1 MEIYYVIALAVVV
14 IMSAASFIVGR
25 RSCATNGDA
34 AKCSDL
40 EAQLA
45 ESKELLA
52 KSEERLEA
60 LRSEATTLRS
70 ERDIE
75 RTSRQHLEDQITL
88 IKADAKEDLER
99 QTTVLKES
107 YENQLAHLREE
118 LTTQTSELKESHEK
132 QLSQL
137 REEQAKQTAALKES
151 YDKQTA
157 MLKEA
162 QDKQIAH
169 LREGQQRQMEDFKAT
184 NKEQL
189 DKQMKLLSEQMRTT
203 SEQVLKARE
212 EELGERNVEQVSKIV
227 DPLRQSLKLMQEAL
241 NTSSKEHNETMT
253 RLDATI
259 QANMKNSRDL
269 GETAE
274 RLTRALVGEVKV
286 QGNFGELKLRQL
298 LEDLGLK
305 EGEQYSTQE
314 SLKDEF
320 GSSIKDDE
328 EKGLIPDFVLHFPNN
343 RDVIVD
349 SKVNLKAYSQYIGKE
364 CEDNEKTKSQYCA
377 EHIAAVRRQVDL
389 LAKKD
394 YTKYLKTGYS
404 KLNFVIMYMHN
415 EGALNLALMND
426 NGLWKY
432 AYDKGVLILGPQTM
446 YMNLRILELMWTQS
460 RQLGNHKK
468 IVETAEEMIKRTQI
482 FAERFNE
489 VEKQFQKTATA
500 MGDVKKSIA
509 TGGQSIM
516 TSASKLIKL
525 GVKEDKNHVK
535 ISTFY
540 VEEESLQ
547 MIGEL
552 DEDSESVEQMNLIP
566 EDNDEAVEKK
576 YRN

>member
-1 MEIYYVIALAVVV
+1 MYTYFIITLAVVV
-14 IMSAASFIVGR
+14 IMSAASYFVGR
-25 RSCATNGDA
+25 RTSSGGAA
-34 AKCSDL
+34 EAKCRDL
-40 EAQLA
+40 ER
-45 ESKELLA
+45 ELT
-52 KSEERLEA
+52 SCNDIINN

-75 RTSRQHLEDQITL
+75 RTKRINLEEQLSALRLDT
-88 IKADAKEDLER
+88 KEQLER
-99 QTTVLKES
+99 QM
-107 YENQLAHLREE
+107 
-118 LTTQTSELKESHEK
+118 TS
-132 QLSQL
+132 
-137 REEQAKQTAALKES
+137 LKES
-151 YDKQTA
+151 YDKQ
-157 MLKEA
+157 L
-162 QDKQIAH
+162 DH
-169 LREGQQRQMEDFKAT
+169 LQHEQQRQMAEIKEM
-184 NKEQL
+184 NKQQVERQL
-189 DKQMKLLSEQMRTT
+189 ELIREQMRTT
-203 SEQVLKARE
+203 SETVLKARQQ
-212 EELGERNVEQVSKIV
+212 ELGERNIEQVSKIV
-227 DPLRQSLKLMQEAL
+227 DPLNQSLKLMREAL
-241 NTSSKEHNETMT
+241 DKSSNEHNETMT

-305 EGEQYSTQE
+305 EGEQYSTQQ
-314 SLKDEF
+314 SLKDRF
-320 GSSIKDDE
+320 GASIKGDE
-328 EKGLIPDFVLHFPNN
+328 EKNLIPDFVLHFPNK

-349 SKVNLKAYSQYIGKE
+349 SKVNLKAYEAYINADAG
-364 CEDNEKTKSQYCA
+364 EDSAESRETKSRYCE
-377 EHIAAVRRQVDL
+377 EHIAAVRKQVDI

-394 YTKYLKTGYS
+394 YTKYLESDYT

-460 RQLGNHKK
+460 RQISNQKK
-468 IVETAEEMIKRTQI
+468 IFTAADEMIKRVQM

-489 VEKQFQKTATA
+489 VESGFKETDKAIQSLKIT
-500 MGDVKKSIA
+500 IA
-509 TGGQSIM
+509 DGGQSII
-516 TSASKLIKL
+516 TSAKKIIKL
-525 GVKEDKNHVK
+525 GAKEDNGHPK
-535 ISTFY
+535 ISTTY
-540 VEEESLQ
+540 VDDDDNL

-552 DEDSESVEQMNLIP
+552 DEESESNQQINVIP

>member
-1 MEIYYVIALAVVV
+1 MYTYFIITLAVVV
-14 IMSAASFIVGR
+14 IMSAASFLVGR
-25 RSCATNGDA
+25 RSRPTNVDA
-34 AKCSDL
+34 AKCLDL

-45 ESKELLA
+45 DSKVQIA
-52 KSEERLEA
+52 KGEERLEA
-60 LRSEATTLRS
+60 LRTEATTLRS

-75 RTSRQHLEDQITL
+75 RTSRQHLEEQLTTL
-88 IKADAKEDLER
+88 KSEARETLEK
-99 QTTVLKES
+99 QAASLKEVHA
-107 YENQLAHLREE
+107 E
-118 LTTQTSELKESHEK
+118 
-132 QLSQL
+132 
-137 REEQAKQTAALKES
+137 
-151 YDKQTA
+151 
-157 MLKEA
+157 
-162 QDKQIAH
+162 QIAH
-169 LREGQQRQMEDFKAT
+169 LREEQTKQTTSLKESYERQNAHLREEQQRQMDEFKAL
-184 NKEQL
+184 NKKQLNEQL
-189 DKQMKLLSEQMRTT
+189 ELIREQMRTT
-203 SEQVLKARE
+203 SETVLKARE

-227 DPLRQSLKLMQEAL
+227 DPLRQSLKQMQEAL
-241 NTSSKEHNETMT
+241 NTTNKEHNETMT

-320 GSSIKDDE
+320 GASVKDDE
-328 EKGLIPDFVLHFPNN
+328 DKGLIPDFVLHFPNN

-349 SKVNLKAYSQYIGKE
+349 SKVNIKAYTDYINAG
-364 CEDNEKTKSQYCA
+364 NESEEAAKCRSQYCA

-426 NGLWKY
+426 SSLWKY

-460 RQLGNHKK
+460 RQLGNQKK

-489 VEKQFQKTATA
+489 VEKFLKKTTDAVT
-500 MGDVKKSIA
+500 DLKKSTA
-509 TGGQSIM
+509 NEKQSII
-516 TSASKLIKL
+516 TSATKLIKL
-525 GVKEDKNHVK
+525 GLKEDKNHVK
-535 ISTFY
+535 ISSFY
-540 VEEESLQ
+540 VEEDAVQ

-552 DEDSESVEQMNLIP
+552 DAESESVGQMAVVP
-566 EDNDEAVEKK
+566 EGEDEAVEKK

>member
-1 MEIYYVIALAVVV
+1 MEIYYIITLAVVV
-14 IMSAASFIVGR
+14 IMSAASYLVGR
-25 RSCATNGDA
+25 RSRSANGDA

-40 EAQLA
+40 EAQLS
-45 ESKELLA
+45 ESKTLLA
-52 KSEERLEA
+52 KSEERIEA
-60 LRSEATTLRS
+60 LRAEATTLRS

-75 RTSRQHLEDQITL
+75 RTSRLYLEEQIAH
-88 IKADAKEDLER
+88 IKADAKEDLDR

-107 YENQLAHLREE
+107 
-118 LTTQTSELKESHEK
+118 HEK
-132 QLSQL
+132 QLTHLQ
-137 REEQAKQTAALKES
+137 EEQTKQLATLKES

-157 MLKEA
+157 ALREA
-162 QDKQIAH
+162 HDKQITH
-169 LREGQQRQMEDFKAT
+169 LREEQQRQMEEFKAT
-184 NKEQL
+184 NREQL

-349 SKVNLKAYSQYIGKE
+349 SKVNIKAYTLYINAKGE
-364 CEDNEKTKSQYCA
+364 GRELEEARSQYCA
-377 EHIAAVRRQVDL
+377 EHIAAVRRQVDI

-460 RQLGNHKK
+460 RQLGNQKK
-468 IVETAEEMIKRTQI
+468 IVDTAAEMIKRTQVL
-482 FAERFNE
+482 AERFNE
-489 VEKQFQKTATA
+489 VEKHLHRTTTAV
-500 MGDVKKSIA
+500 GEVKKSIA

-516 TSASKLIKL
+516 TSAAKLIKL
-525 GVKEDKNHVK
+525 GVKEDKGHVK
-535 ISTFY
+535 IGAFY
-540 VEEESLQ
+540 VEDEPSQ

-552 DEDSESVEQMNLIP
+552 DAESESLEQMNLIP
-566 EDNDEAVEKK
+566 EQNDEAIEKK

>member
-1 MEIYYVIALAVVV
+1 MEIYYIIALAVVV

-25 RSCATNGDA
+25 LSRQSNGDA
-34 AKCSDL
+34 AKCSEL
-40 EAQLA
+40 ETQLT

-75 RTSRQHLEDQITL
+75 RTSRQHLEEQIAL
-88 IKADAKEDLER
+88 IKIDAKEELER
-99 QTTVLKES
+99 QTAV
-107 YENQLAHLREE
+107 
-118 LTTQTSELKESHEK
+118 LKESHEK
-132 QLSQL
+132 QLAHL
-137 REEQAKQTAALKES
+137 REEQMKQTTVLKES

-169 LREGQQRQMEDFKAT
+169 LREEQQRQMEDFRAT
-184 NKEQL
+184 NKEQF

-320 GSSIKDDE
+320 GASIKDDE

-364 CEDNEKTKSQYCA
+364 GEENEKTRSQYCA

-426 NGLWKY
+426 NGLWRY
-432 AYDKGVLILGPQTM
+432 AYDRGVLILGPQTM

-460 RQLGNHKK
+460 RQLGNQKK
-468 IVETAEEMIKRTQI
+468 IVETAEEIIKRTQI

-489 VEKQFQKTATA
+489 VEKQLHKTTTA
-500 MGDVKKSIA
+500 MGEVKKSIA

-516 TSASKLIKL
+516 TSATKLIKL

-540 VEEESLQ
+540 VEDESTQ

-552 DEDSESVEQMNLIP
+552 DDESESVEQMNRIP
-566 EDNDEAVEKK
+566 EDNDEAIEKK

>member
-1 MEIYYVIALAVVV
+1 MDIYYIIALAVVV
-14 IMSAASFIVGR
+14 IMSAASYLVGR
-25 RSCATNGDA
+25 RNRPTNGDA
-34 AKCSDL
+34 AKCKEL

-45 ESKELLA
+45 ESKAQLT

-75 RTSRQHLEDQITL
+75 RTSRQHLEEQVTT
-88 IKADAKEDLER
+88 IKLEAKETLEA
-99 QTTVLKES
+99 QTATLKES
-107 YENQLAHLREE
+107 YE
-118 LTTQTSELKESHEK
+118 
-132 QLSQL
+132 
-137 REEQAKQTAALKES
+137 
-151 YDKQTA
+151 
-157 MLKEA
+157 
-162 QDKQIAH
+162 KQIAH
-169 LREGQQRQMEDFKAT
+169 LREEQQRQMDEFKAL
-184 NKEQL
+184 NKKQL
-189 DKQMKLLSEQMRTT
+189 DDQLELIREQMRTT
-203 SEQVLKARE
+203 SETVLKARQ

-227 DPLRQSLKLMQEAL
+227 DPLRQSLKQMQEAL

-328 EKGLIPDFVLHFPNN
+328 AKGLIPDFVLHFPNN

-349 SKVNLKAYSQYIGKE
+349 SKVNLKAYELYINADAGIDSDE
-364 CEDNEKTKSQYCA
+364 TEKTKSQYCA

-426 NGLWKY
+426 NALWRY

-460 RQLGNHKK
+460 RQLGNQKR
-468 IVETAEEMIKRTQI
+468 IVEAAEEMIKRTQI

-489 VEKQFQKTATA
+489 VERHLKKTTEAV
-500 MGDVKKSIA
+500 GEVKKSIA

-516 TSASKLIKL
+516 TSATKLIKL
-525 GVKEDKNHVK
+525 GIKEDKSHVK
-535 ISTFY
+535 ISSFY
-540 VEEESLQ
+540 VEEEPSQ

-552 DEDSESVEQMNLIP
+552 DTKSESFEQMSTIP
-566 EDNDEAVEKK
+566 EENDEAIEKK

>member
-1 MEIYYVIALAVVV
+1 MYTYFIITLAVVV
-14 IMSAASFIVGR
+14 IMSAASFLVGR
-25 RSCATNGDA
+25 RSRPTNVDA
-34 AKCSDL
+34 AKRLDL

-45 ESKELLA
+45 DSKVQIA
-52 KSEERLEA
+52 KGEERLEA
-60 LRSEATTLRS
+60 LRAEATTLRS

-75 RTSRQHLEDQITL
+75 RTSRQHLEEQLTTL
-88 IKADAKEDLER
+88 KSEARETLEK
-99 QTTVLKES
+99 QAASLKEVHA
-107 YENQLAHLREE
+107 E
-118 LTTQTSELKESHEK
+118 
-132 QLSQL
+132 
-137 REEQAKQTAALKES
+137 
-151 YDKQTA
+151 
-157 MLKEA
+157 
-162 QDKQIAH
+162 QIAH
-169 LREGQQRQMEDFKAT
+169 LREEQTKQTTSLKEVHAEQIAHLREEQQRQMDEFKAL
-184 NKEQL
+184 NKKQLNEQL
-189 DKQMKLLSEQMRTT
+189 ELIREQMRTT
-203 SEQVLKARE
+203 SETVLKARE

-227 DPLRQSLKLMQEAL
+227 DPLRQSLKQMQEAL
-241 NTSSKEHNETMT
+241 NTTNKEHNETMT

-320 GSSIKDDE
+320 GASVKDDE
-328 EKGLIPDFVLHFPNN
+328 DKGLIPDFVLHFPNN

-349 SKVNLKAYSQYIGKE
+349 SKVNIKAYTDYINTS
-364 CEDNEKTKSQYCA
+364 NESEEAAKCRSQYCA

-426 NGLWKY
+426 SSLWKY

-460 RQLGNHKK
+460 RQLGNQKK

-489 VEKQFQKTATA
+489 VEKFLKKTTDAVT
-500 MGDVKKSIA
+500 DLKKSTA
-509 TGGQSIM
+509 NEKQSII
-516 TSASKLIKL
+516 TSATKLIKL
-525 GVKEDKNHVK
+525 GLKEDKNHVK
-535 ISTFY
+535 ISSFY
-540 VEEESLQ
+540 VEEDAVQ

-552 DEDSESVEQMNLIP
+552 DAESESVGQMAVVP
-566 EDNDEAVEKK
+566 EGEDEAVEKK

>member
-1 MEIYYVIALAVVV
+1 MDTYYIIALAVVV
-14 IMSAASFIVGR
+14 LMSAASYFVGR
-25 RSCATNGDA
+25 RSRPSNSDA

-40 EAQLA
+40 EAQLT
-45 ESKELLA
+45 ESKTQLA
-52 KSEERLEA
+52 KSEERIEA
-60 LRSEATTLRS
+60 LRNEATTLRS

-75 RTSRQHLEDQITL
+75 RTSRQHLEEQVAT
-88 IKADAKEDLER
+88 IKSEARESLEK
-99 QTTVLKES
+99 QAASLQES
-107 YENQLAHLREE
+107 RNREIMHLRDEQQK
-118 LTTQTSELKESHEK
+118 QTAALIESHEK
-132 QLSQL
+132 QL
-137 REEQAKQTAALKES
+137 
-151 YDKQTA
+151 
-157 MLKEA
+157 
-162 QDKQIAH
+162 AH
-169 LREGQQRQMEDFKAT
+169 LRTEQQRQMEEIKEM
-184 NKEQL
+184 NKQQVERQL
-189 DKQMKLLSEQMRTT
+189 ELIREQMRTT
-203 SEQVLKARE
+203 SETVLKARQ

-227 DPLRQSLKLMQEAL
+227 DPLTQSLKLMREAL
-241 NTSSKEHNETMT
+241 DKSSNEHNATMT

-259 QANMKNSRDL
+259 QANMRNSRDL

-320 GSSIKDDE
+320 GASVKDDE
-328 EKGLIPDFVLHFPNN
+328 DKGLIPDFVLHFPNN

-349 SKVNLKAYSQYIGKE
+349 SKVNIKAYTDYINTG
-364 CEDNEKTKSQYCA
+364 NESEEAAKCRSQYCA

-426 NGLWKY
+426 SSLWKY

-460 RQLGNHKK
+460 RQLGNQKK

-489 VEKQFQKTATA
+489 VEKFLKKTTDAVT
-500 MGDVKKSIA
+500 DLKKSTA
-509 TGGQSIM
+509 NEKQSII
-516 TSASKLIKL
+516 TSATKLIKL
-525 GVKEDKNHVK
+525 GLKEDKNHVK
-535 ISTFY
+535 ISSFY
-540 VEEESLQ
+540 VEEDAAQ

-552 DEDSESVEQMNLIP
+552 DAESESVGQMAVVP
-566 EDNDEAVEKK
+566 EGEDEAVEKK

>member
-1 MEIYYVIALAVVV
+1 MYTYFIITLAVVV
-14 IMSAASFIVGR
+14 LMSAASYFIGR
-25 RSCATNGDA
+25 RNSSGGAA
-34 AKCSDL
+34 EAKCRDL
-40 EAQLA
+40 ERELA
-45 ESKELLA
+45 N
-52 KSEERLEA
+52 RNDIINN
-60 LRSEATTLRS
+60 LRSEGTTLRS

-75 RTSRQHLEDQITL
+75 RTKRINLEEQRSALRLDS
-88 IKADAKEDLER
+88 KEQLER
-99 QTTVLKES
+99 QMAS
-107 YENQLAHLREE
+107 
-118 LTTQTSELKESHEK
+118 
-132 QLSQL
+132 
-137 REEQAKQTAALKES
+137 LKES
-151 YDKQTA
+151 YDRQLTHLQT
-157 MLKEA
+157 E
-162 QDKQIAH
+162 
-169 LREGQQRQMEDFKAT
+169 QQRQMAEIKEM
-184 NKEQL
+184 NKQQVERQL
-189 DKQMKLLSEQMRTT
+189 ELIREQMRTT
-203 SEQVLKARE
+203 SETVLKARQQ
-212 EELGERNVEQVSKIV
+212 ELGERNIEQVSKIV
-227 DPLRQSLKLMQEAL
+227 DPLNQSLKLMREAL
-241 NTSSKEHNETMT
+241 DKSSNEHNETMT

-320 GSSIKDDE
+320 GASIKDDE

-377 EHIAAVRRQVDL
+377 EHIAAVRRQVDI

-489 VEKQFQKTATA
+489 VEKQFQKTTAA

-552 DEDSESVEQMNLIP
+552 DEDSESLEQMNLIP

>member
-1 MEIYYVIALAVVV
+1 MYTYFIITLAVVV
-14 IMSAASFIVGR
+14 IMSAASFLVGR
-25 RSCATNGDA
+25 RSRPTNVDA
-34 AKCSDL
+34 AKCLDL

-45 ESKELLA
+45 DSKVQIA
-52 KSEERLEA
+52 KGEERLEA
-60 LRSEATTLRS
+60 LRTEATTLRS

-75 RTSRQHLEDQITL
+75 RTSRQHLEEQLTTL
-88 IKADAKEDLER
+88 KSEARETLEK
-99 QTTVLKES
+99 QAASLKEVHA
-107 YENQLAHLREE
+107 E
-118 LTTQTSELKESHEK
+118 
-132 QLSQL
+132 
-137 REEQAKQTAALKES
+137 
-151 YDKQTA
+151 
-157 MLKEA
+157 
-162 QDKQIAH
+162 QIAH
-169 LREGQQRQMEDFKAT
+169 LREEQTKQTTSLKEVHAEQIAHLREEQQRQMDEFKAL
-184 NKEQL
+184 NKKQLNEQL
-189 DKQMKLLSEQMRTT
+189 ELIREQMRTT
-203 SEQVLKARE
+203 SETVLKARE

-227 DPLRQSLKLMQEAL
+227 DPLRQSLKQMQEAL
-241 NTSSKEHNETMT
+241 NTTNKEHNETMT

-320 GSSIKDDE
+320 GASVKDDE
-328 EKGLIPDFVLHFPNN
+328 DKGLIPDFVLHFPNN

-349 SKVNLKAYSQYIGKE
+349 SKVNIKAYTDYINTG
-364 CEDNEKTKSQYCA
+364 NESEEAAKCRSQYCA

-426 NGLWKY
+426 SSLWKY

-460 RQLGNHKK
+460 RQLGNQKK

-489 VEKQFQKTATA
+489 VEKFLKKTTDAVT
-500 MGDVKKSIA
+500 DLKKSTA
-509 TGGQSIM
+509 NEKQSII
-516 TSASKLIKL
+516 TSATKLIKL
-525 GVKEDKNHVK
+525 GLKEDKNHVK
-535 ISTFY
+535 ISSFY
-540 VEEESLQ
+540 VEEDAAQ

-552 DEDSESVEQMNLIP
+552 DAESESVGQMAVVP
-566 EDNDEAVEKK
+566 EGEDEAVEKK

>member
-1 MEIYYVIALAVVV
+1 MYTYFIITLAVVV
-14 IMSAASFIVGR
+14 IMSAASFLVGR
-25 RSCATNGDA
+25 RSRPMNVDA
-34 AKCSDL
+34 AKCLDL

-45 ESKELLA
+45 DSKVQIA
-52 KSEERLEA
+52 KGEERLEA
-60 LRSEATTLRS
+60 LRAEATTLRS

-75 RTSRQHLEDQITL
+75 RTSRQHLEEQLTTL
-88 IKADAKEDLER
+88 KSEARETLEK
-99 QTTVLKES
+99 QAASLKEVHA
-107 YENQLAHLREE
+107 E
-118 LTTQTSELKESHEK
+118 
-132 QLSQL
+132 
-137 REEQAKQTAALKES
+137 
-151 YDKQTA
+151 
-157 MLKEA
+157 
-162 QDKQIAH
+162 QIAH
-169 LREGQQRQMEDFKAT
+169 LREEQTKQTTSLKEVHAEQIAHLREEQQRQMDEFKAL
-184 NKEQL
+184 NKKQLNEQL
-189 DKQMKLLSEQMRTT
+189 ELIREQMRTT
-203 SEQVLKARE
+203 SETVLKARE

-227 DPLRQSLKLMQEAL
+227 DPLRQSLKQMQEAL
-241 NTSSKEHNETMT
+241 NTTNKEHNETMT

-320 GSSIKDDE
+320 GASVKDDE
-328 EKGLIPDFVLHFPNN
+328 DKGLIPDFVLHFPNN

-349 SKVNLKAYSQYIGKE
+349 SKVNIKAYTDYINTG
-364 CEDNEKTKSQYCA
+364 NESEEAAKCRSQYCA

-426 NGLWKY
+426 SSLWKY

-460 RQLGNHKK
+460 RQLGNQKK

-489 VEKQFQKTATA
+489 VEKFLKKTTDAVT
-500 MGDVKKSIA
+500 DLKKSTA
-509 TGGQSIM
+509 NEKQSII
-516 TSASKLIKL
+516 TSATKLIKL
-525 GVKEDKNHVK
+525 GLKEDKNHVK
-535 ISTFY
+535 ISSFY
-540 VEEESLQ
+540 VEEDAVQ

-552 DEDSESVEQMNLIP
+552 DAESESVGQMAVVP
-566 EDNDEAVEKK
+566 EGEDEAVEKK

>member
-1 MEIYYVIALAVVV
+1 MYTYFIITLAVVV
-14 IMSAASFIVGR
+14 IMSAASFLVGR
-25 RSCATNGDA
+25 RSRPTNVDA
-34 AKCSDL
+34 AKCLDL

-45 ESKELLA
+45 DSKVQIA
-52 KSEERLEA
+52 KGEERLEA
-60 LRSEATTLRS
+60 LRAEATTLRS

-75 RTSRQHLEDQITL
+75 RTSRQHLEEQLTTL
-88 IKADAKEDLER
+88 KSEARETLEK
-99 QTTVLKES
+99 QAASLKEVHA
-107 YENQLAHLREE
+107 E
-118 LTTQTSELKESHEK
+118 
-132 QLSQL
+132 
-137 REEQAKQTAALKES
+137 
-151 YDKQTA
+151 
-157 MLKEA
+157 
-162 QDKQIAH
+162 QIAH
-169 LREGQQRQMEDFKAT
+169 LREEQTKQTTSLKEVHAEQIAHLREEQQRQMDEFKAL
-184 NKEQL
+184 NKKQLNEQL
-189 DKQMKLLSEQMRTT
+189 ELIREQMRTT
-203 SEQVLKARE
+203 SETVLKARE

-227 DPLRQSLKLMQEAL
+227 DPLRQSLKQMQEAL
-241 NTSSKEHNETMT
+241 NTTNKEHNETMT

-320 GSSIKDDE
+320 GASVKDDE
-328 EKGLIPDFVLHFPNN
+328 DKGLIPDFVLHFPNN

-349 SKVNLKAYSQYIGKE
+349 SKVNIKAYTDYINTG
-364 CEDNEKTKSQYCA
+364 NESEEAAKCRSQYCA

-426 NGLWKY
+426 SSLWKY

-460 RQLGNHKK
+460 RQLGNQKK

-489 VEKQFQKTATA
+489 VEKFLKKTTDAVT
-500 MGDVKKSIA
+500 DLKKSTA
-509 TGGQSIM
+509 NEKQSII
-516 TSASKLIKL
+516 TSATKLIKL
-525 GVKEDKNHVK
+525 GLKEDKNHVK
-535 ISTFY
+535 ISSFY
-540 VEEESLQ
+540 VEEDAVQ

-552 DEDSESVEQMNLIP
+552 DAESESVGQMAVVP
-566 EDNDEAVEKK
+566 EGEDEAVEKK

>member
-1 MEIYYVIALAVVV
+1 MYTYFIITLAVVV
-14 IMSAASFIVGR
+14 IMSAASFLAGR
-25 RSCATNGDA
+25 RSRPTNVDA
-34 AKCSDL
+34 AKCLDL

-45 ESKELLA
+45 DSKVQIA
-52 KSEERLEA
+52 KGEERLEA
-60 LRSEATTLRS
+60 LRAEATTLRS

-75 RTSRQHLEDQITL
+75 RTSRQHLEEQLTTL
-88 IKADAKEDLER
+88 KSEARETLEK
-99 QTTVLKES
+99 QAASLKEVHA
-107 YENQLAHLREE
+107 E
-118 LTTQTSELKESHEK
+118 
-132 QLSQL
+132 
-137 REEQAKQTAALKES
+137 
-151 YDKQTA
+151 
-157 MLKEA
+157 
-162 QDKQIAH
+162 QIAH
-169 LREGQQRQMEDFKAT
+169 LREEQTKQTTALKESYERQNAHLREEQQRQMDEFKAL
-184 NKEQL
+184 NKKQLNEQL
-189 DKQMKLLSEQMRTT
+189 ELIREQMRTT
-203 SEQVLKARE
+203 SETVLKARE

-227 DPLRQSLKLMQEAL
+227 DPLRQSLKQMQEAL
-241 NTSSKEHNETMT
+241 NTTNKEHNETMT

-320 GSSIKDDE
+320 GASVKDDE
-328 EKGLIPDFVLHFPNN
+328 DKGLIPDFVLHFPNN

-349 SKVNLKAYSQYIGKE
+349 SKVNIKAYTDYINTG
-364 CEDNEKTKSQYCA
+364 NESEEAAKCRSQYCA

-426 NGLWKY
+426 SSLWKY

-460 RQLGNHKK
+460 RQLGNQKK

-489 VEKQFQKTATA
+489 VEKFLKKTTDAVT
-500 MGDVKKSIA
+500 DLKKSTA
-509 TGGQSIM
+509 NEKQSII
-516 TSASKLIKL
+516 TSATKLIKL
-525 GVKEDKNHVK
+525 GLKEDKNHVK
-535 ISTFY
+535 ISSFY
-540 VEEESLQ
+540 VEEDAVQ

-552 DEDSESVEQMNLIP
+552 DAESESVGQMAVVP
-566 EDNDEAVEKK
+566 EGEDEAVEKK

>member
-1 MEIYYVIALAVVV
+1 MYTYFIITLAVVV
-14 IMSAASFIVGR
+14 IMSAASFLVGR
-25 RSCATNGDA
+25 RSRPTNVDA
-34 AKCSDL
+34 AKRLDL

-45 ESKELLA
+45 DSKVQIA
-52 KSEERLEA
+52 KGEERLEA
-60 LRSEATTLRS
+60 LRAEATTLRS

-75 RTSRQHLEDQITL
+75 RTSRQHLEEQLTTL
-88 IKADAKEDLER
+88 KSEARETLEK
-99 QTTVLKES
+99 QAASLKEVHA
-107 YENQLAHLREE
+107 E
-118 LTTQTSELKESHEK
+118 
-132 QLSQL
+132 
-137 REEQAKQTAALKES
+137 
-151 YDKQTA
+151 
-157 MLKEA
+157 
-162 QDKQIAH
+162 QIAH
-169 LREGQQRQMEDFKAT
+169 LREEQTKQTTSLKEVHAEQIAHLREEQQRQMDEFKAL
-184 NKEQL
+184 NKKQLNEQL
-189 DKQMKLLSEQMRTT
+189 ELIREQMRTT
-203 SEQVLKARE
+203 SETVLKARE

-227 DPLRQSLKLMQEAL
+227 DPLRQSLKQMQEAL
-241 NTSSKEHNETMT
+241 NTTNKEHNETMT

-320 GSSIKDDE
+320 GASVKDDE
-328 EKGLIPDFVLHFPNN
+328 DKGLIPDFVLHFPNN

-349 SKVNLKAYSQYIGKE
+349 SKVNIKAYTDYINTG
-364 CEDNEKTKSQYCA
+364 NESEEAAKCRSQYCA

-426 NGLWKY
+426 SSLWKY

-460 RQLGNHKK
+460 RQLGNQKK

-489 VEKQFQKTATA
+489 VEKFLKKTTDAVT
-500 MGDVKKSIA
+500 DLKKSTA
-509 TGGQSIM
+509 NEKQSII
-516 TSASKLIKL
+516 TSATKLIKL
-525 GVKEDKNHVK
+525 GLKEDKNHVK
-535 ISTFY
+535 ISSFY
-540 VEEESLQ
+540 VEEDAVQ

-552 DEDSESVEQMNLIP
+552 DAESESIGQMAVVP
-566 EDNDEAVEKK
+566 EGEDEAVEKK